1 MDHLFNSLADHI
13 AAQRKHREQMILDR
27 LAGITQDEAR
37 VHAGYREACLDFEQE
52 IARIRK
58 EIERNAL

>member
-1 MDHLFNSLADHI
+1 MDHLFNSLADFVVSH
-13 AAQRKHREQMILDR
+13 RKHREQMALDCLGKMTAEDARR
-27 LAGITQDEAR
+27 L
-37 VHAGYREACLDFEQE
+37 AGYREACLDFEQE